1 MKTSLMLFTLV
12 LVLPFLLVSISKA
25 QDVKGNGNVVKK
37 TYSVSSFNR
46 IELNGIYNTIIKQGN
61 IESVEIETDE
71 NLQSYIKPEVTD
83 KTLQIEQTEEVNF
96 KESTRMNVY
105 ITFKSIDK
113 LTNNGVGN
121 LKTDGTVNMNALSVS
136 CNGVGNL
143 ELDLNSSTLNLEMS
157 SVGNIELKGAV
168 TQGDF
173 QISGVGNIDAEDMKV
188 EKLRIESSGVG
199 NAKVYVTGEIQ
210 PTVNGAGNI
219 KCKGNPTVKNLK
231 QDGIGKFKLD

>member
-1 MKTSLMLFTLV
+1 MLFTLV

-105 ITFKSIDK
+105 ITFKSIEK

-168 TQGDF
+168 TKGDF

>member
-1 MKTSLMLFTLV
+1 MLFTLV

-105 ITFKSIDK
+105 ITFKSIEK

-168 TQGDF
+168 TKGDF

-210 PTVNGAGNI
+210 PTVSGAGNI

>member
-1 MKTSLMLFTLV
+1 MLFTLV

-105 ITFKSIDK
+105 ITFKSIEK

>member
-1 MKTSLMLFTLV
+1 MLFTLV

-105 ITFKSIDK
+105 ITFKSIEK

-168 TQGDF
+168 TQGNF
-173 QISGVGNIDAEDMKV
+173 QISGVGNIDAEDMKI